1 MGFYVEKNERNW
13 NWREQPEKQSKQS
26 RGELSREEQSREEWG
41 REAPLVQDF
50 GFGWVVFFGSS

>member
-1 MGFYVEKNERNW
+1 MGFCVEKNERNW

-26 RGELSREEQSREEWG
+26 RDEQGREEWDREKQG

-50 GFGWVVFFGSS
+50 GFGWVVLFGPS